1 MLGPHVFFQQN
12 HSAEYCLRG
21 NCAVFCHFGIPCAP
35 CAILLAGAPRG
46 LRGAPRGAP
55 RGLRGGPRG
64 SAGWSELGHFCQF
77 VQSDTLSVHLCLFP
91 TLSVAPA
98 FWMHFSVS
106 FSLNSAQMLRI
117 IIGLCTFQPIQ
128 LVCVLIG
135 PHTHEIINLSWI
147 SA

>member
-1 MLGPHVFFQQN
+1 MCFAWPTCVFPTK
-12 HSAEYCLRG
+12 SLRG
-21 NCAVFCHFGIPCAP
+21 V
-35 CAILLAGAPRG
+35 LLEGELCCFLPLWNPMCSMCYFARGSSARAPRG
-46 LRGAPRGAP
+46 SAGCSAGP
-55 RGLRGGPRG
+55 PRG